1 MQIKNSNSHKY
12 FFNSNI
18 NIFMDENKPKS
29 HPNNRMKF
37 PIVAS

>member
-1 MQIKNSNSHKY
+1 VTIATNGH
-12 FFNSNI
+12 I

-29 HPNNRMKF
+29 HPTDRMKF

>member
-1 MQIKNSNSHKY
+1 VAIGTNG
-12 FFNSNI
+12 NI

-29 HPNNRMKF
+29 HLIDKMKF